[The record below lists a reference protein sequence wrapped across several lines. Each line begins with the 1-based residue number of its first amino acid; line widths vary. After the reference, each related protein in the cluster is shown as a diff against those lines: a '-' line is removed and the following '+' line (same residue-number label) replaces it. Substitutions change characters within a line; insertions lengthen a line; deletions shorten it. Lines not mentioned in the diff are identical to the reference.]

1 MVQWYRPPAVVVS
14 IPLMYQY
21 LIYDILLWNTCS
33 RLEWQQ
39 SLTSLD
45 TFTCQLILILV
56 YLLRILNVCLDKD
69 VDPLVLGELAIGV
82 LAHGPQVLPLDLRAP
97 FLLLLLVVVHQ
108 EPTHPDIYVP
118 PLEVSAIIG
127 MVFFCTSDIW
137 TSFRKSEYSMIIFV
151 SNYWKSVKDR

>member
-1 MVQWYRPPAVVVS
+1 MCDTLSFLSLLQLCTIPWSKCGSRFSYWTFQLRRRLMVQWYRPPTVVVS

-97 FLLLLLVVVHQ
+97 FLLLLLAVVHQ
-108 EPTHPDIYVP
+108 EPTHGDIYVP
-118 PLEVSAIIG
+118 PSGL
-127 MVFFCTSDIW
+127 
-137 TSFRKSEYSMIIFV
+137 
-151 SNYWKSVKDR
+151 

>member
-1 MVQWYRPPAVVVS
+1 MP
-14 IPLMYQY
+14 YQ
-21 LIYDILLWNTCS
+21 DG
-33 RLEWQQ
+33 
-39 SLTSLD
+39 
-45 TFTCQLILILV
+45 
-56 YLLRILNVCLDKD
+56 YLLRILYVCLHENIE
-69 VDPLVLGELAIGV
+69 PLVLSELPIRL
-82 LAHGPQVLPLDLRAP
+82 LAHRPQVLLLDLRAP

-151 SNYWKSVKDR
+151 SNYWKPVKDR